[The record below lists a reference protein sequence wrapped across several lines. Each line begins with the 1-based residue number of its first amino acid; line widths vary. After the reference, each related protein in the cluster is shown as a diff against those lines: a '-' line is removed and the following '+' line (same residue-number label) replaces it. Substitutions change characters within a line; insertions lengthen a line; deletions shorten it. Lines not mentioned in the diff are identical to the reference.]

1 MGDTILLAANFP
13 AGLRDK
19 LGLSITV
26 MGPSGLPVGANLT
39 ADEAARVR
47 VLITIGTLTT
57 DATVMDRL
65 PNLGLICCYGTG
77 YEGLDV
83 GAARKRGIQ
92 VTHSPA
98 ANAAAVAD
106 HGIALMLAVIRRI
119 VMADQFVR
127 DGRWLDQSAARM
139 PIVHGL
145 TGRKIG
151 IFGYGAIG
159 EKNCRSG
166 GRVRGASCLL
176 QSVPEAGCAL

>member
-83 GAARKRGIQ
+83 GAG
-92 VTHSPA
+92 S
-98 ANAAAVAD
+98 
-106 HGIALMLAVIRRI
+106 
-119 VMADQFVR
+119 
-127 DGRWLDQSAARM
+127 
-139 PIVHGL
+139 
-145 TGRKIG
+145 
-151 IFGYGAIG
+151 
-159 EKNCRSG
+159 
-166 GRVRGASCLL
+166 
-176 QSVPEAGCAL
+176 